1 MAKIDIYT
9 KPWCSYSGRAI
20 NMLIRRG
27 LAFNEIN
34 ITSDTGRENEM
45 KKRSG
50 RNTVPQ
56 IFIDHVH
63 IGGSD
68 DLFLADKSGLL
79 AKLVSSENRAT

>member
-9 KPWCSYSGRAI
+9 KPWCTYSERAV
-20 NMLIRRG
+20 NMLTRRG

-34 ITSDTGRENEM
+34 TSDTRRQNEM

-56 IFIDHVH
+56 IFINHVH

-79 AKLVSSENRAT
+79 AELVSSENRAT